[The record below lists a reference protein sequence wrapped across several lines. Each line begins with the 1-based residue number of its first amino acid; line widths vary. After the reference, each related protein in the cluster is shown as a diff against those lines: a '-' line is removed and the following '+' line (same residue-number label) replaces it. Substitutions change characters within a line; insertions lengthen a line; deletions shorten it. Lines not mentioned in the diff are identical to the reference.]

1 MKVIFLDIDGV
12 LNSVAYDRE
21 RTSAQGNI
29 DETRLPLLR
38 RLVEATGARIV
49 LSTSWRRHW
58 DRDPERRDWIGRE
71 LSETFSLGGLEI
83 FDKTPEIDPR
93 ERPSEVRA
101 WLLAHPEVESYVI
114 LDDFFGG
121 WEELSNHLVKTHPR
135 VGRGLEDA
143 HVSAAI
149 RILKGEKDG
158 T

>member
-1 MKVIFLDIDGV
+1 MRVIFLDIDGV
-12 LNSVAYDRE
+12 LNSHAYDRE
-21 RTSAQGNI
+21 RTATQGNI

-38 RLVEATGARIV
+38 RIVEETGAYLV

-58 DRDPERRDWIGRE
+58 DKEPDRRDWIGRE
-71 LSETFSLGGLEI
+71 LAETFRTYGMDVY
-83 FDKTPEIDPR
+83 DKTPEIDPR
-93 ERPSEVRA
+93 ERPSEIRA
-101 WLLAHPEVESYVI
+101 WLDAHPEVREYVI

-121 WEELSNHLVKTHPR
+121 WEELSDHLVKTHPR